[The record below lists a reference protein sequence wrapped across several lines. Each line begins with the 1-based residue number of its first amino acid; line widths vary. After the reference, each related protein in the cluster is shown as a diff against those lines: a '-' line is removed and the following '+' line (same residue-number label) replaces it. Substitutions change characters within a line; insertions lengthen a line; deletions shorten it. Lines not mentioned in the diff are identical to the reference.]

1 MSFSAY
7 FVDENHE
14 ELVTGAQQGV
24 AYLNDVSD
32 GETRFE
38 VLPILTR
45 DNNSSEALEQ
55 GTLTI

>member
-1 MSFSAY
+1 MY

-32 GETRFE
+32 GETRLE
-38 VLPILTR
+38 ISPILTR

-55 GTLTI
+55 GT